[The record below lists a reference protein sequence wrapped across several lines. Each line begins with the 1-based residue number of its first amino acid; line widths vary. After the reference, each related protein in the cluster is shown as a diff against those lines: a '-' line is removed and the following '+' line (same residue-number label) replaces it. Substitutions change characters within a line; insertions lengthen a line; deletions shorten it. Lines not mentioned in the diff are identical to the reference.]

1 MLNEAAGCTDFG
13 GWPAAWANRLQVQ
26 HDHLHAMCREL
37 LRVAIEAN
45 ICSDHLS
52 DTLLLALSQLASS
65 GDTHPACE
73 RLCVACFLTAQ
84 FAPWGSFQPGE
95 HRRNLPKPAL
105 CLLLDA
111 VHGALEMAA
120 VKPVSDVQVKFQYLP
135 KGVLSEADM
144 RAWEECYGEVTEVR
158 IQCQGQTFKNG
169 HRQNYHYEEGFVRMT
184 REKAAKSFANDLA
197 NTRLRNAKGGFD
209 AQEVG
214 ACLHVEPVP
223 GATPR
228 PRAPTPTP
236 PPPLGPGTSDE
247 DSSDGESRDER
258 WMCRWSGEGK
268 YQPLNPF
275 AWAP

>member
-1 MLNEAAGCTDFG
+1 M
-13 GWPAAWANRLQVQ
+13 
-26 HDHLHAMCREL
+26 
-37 LRVAIEAN
+37 AIEAN

-95 HRRNLPKPAL
+95 HRRNLPKPAV

-120 VKPVSDVQVKFQYLP
+120 VEPVSDVQVKFQYLP

-144 RAWEECYGEVTEVR
+144 RAWAECYGEVTEVR

-169 HRQNYHYEEGFVRMT
+169 HRHNYHYEEGFVRMT

-214 ACLHVEPVP
+214 GLAFTSSPFPVQLQGRELQRRPHLHRS
-223 GATPR
+223 ALAR
-228 PRAPTPTP
+228 PMKTVVMVRA
-236 PPPLGPGTSDE
+236 GMSVGCAVGREKESTSH
-247 DSSDGESRDER
+247 
-258 WMCRWSGEGK
+258 
-268 YQPLNPF
+268 
-275 AWAP
+275 